1 VPHQLRECAAFWH
14 MLQSLDVRLTAFDA
28 AGFDEPRQKLLNHFR
43 TSSLRG
49 YGVEELPLAQNA
61 AALVL
66 DYLKDTHLGS
76 LGHVRRLGVLATDEW
91 MLLDNATRRNLELVQ
106 SLRDGGT
113 RGTLFGLLDETRTGA
128 GARLLKKWILQP
140 LLQSHRIANRQDA
153 VQELLGDLLLRGD
166 VRDLLKTSATLSGW
180 CRVP

>member
-1 VPHQLRECAAFWH
+1 VRRLLADAAIARCAPHR
-14 MLQSLDVRLTAFDA
+14 FDA
-28 AGFDEPRQKLLNHFR
+28 AGFDASAPETAQSFR

-49 YGVEELPLAQNA
+49 YGVEELPLAQDA

-140 LLQSHRIANRQDA
+140 LLQQTSHRQPAGCGAGTVGRFA
-153 VQELLGDLLLRGD
+153 VARRCARPAEKYR
-166 VRDLLKTSATLSGW
+166 RY
-180 CRVP
+180 